1 MARYGFRKQIQSVLH
16 KIGNL
21 MNGFYFYDDYL
32 PLLNKLSD
40 AARGRLIKAVLEYSA
55 TKVRMDFSTVANDR
69 EKETF
74 GRLYNLMADDI
85 DRGTRRKYEVSE
97 ARRKAGL
104 ASGRARQAKKGGCD
118 GKE

>member
-1 MARYGFRKQIQSVLH
+1 
-16 KIGNL
+16 

-40 AARGRLIKAVLEYSA
+40 AARGRLIKAVLEYSSA
-55 TKVRMDFSTVANDR
+55 KSRLDFATVADDSD
-69 EKETF
+69 KEIF
-74 GRLYNLMADDI
+74 IRLYGLMVDDI
-85 DRGTRRKYEVSE
+85 DRGTRRKSELSE

-104 ASGRARQAKKGGCD
+104 ASGRARQAKKGGHD

>member
-40 AARGRLIKAVLEYSA
+40 AARGRLIKAVLEYSSA
-55 TKVRMDFSTVANDR
+55 KSRLDFATVADDSD
-69 EKETF
+69 KEIF
-74 GRLYNLMADDI
+74 IRLYGLMVDDI
-85 DRGTRRKYEVSE
+85 DRGTRRKSEVSE

-104 ASGRARQAKKGGCD
+104 ASGRARQAKKGGHD

>member
-1 MARYGFRKQIQSVLH
+1 
-16 KIGNL
+16 

-40 AARGRLIKAVLEYSA
+40 AARGRLIKAVLEYSSA
-55 TKVRMDFSTVANDR
+55 KSRLDFATVADDSD
-69 EKETF
+69 KEIF
-74 GRLYNLMADDI
+74 IRLYNLMADDI
-85 DRGTRRKYEVSE
+85 DRGTRRKSEVSE

-104 ASGRARQAKKGGCD
+104 ASGRARQANKGGHD